1 MPAMMQT
8 VLQGTTV
15 STAASAL
22 MSLKRYWA
30 IVQMEGKT
38 WE

>member
-15 STAASAL
+15 STAASAFNVPQ
-22 MSLKRYWA
+22 KIPGDGANGR
-30 IVQMEGKT
+30 
-38 WE
+38 